1 MEFFCASYHIRNK
14 ADDYIKLFSHIY
26 TYRIAAYNKRAISI
40 VLTICQHLVP
50 FKETMPKRNNY
61 NFAVKQNGTVYCIFL
76 TVFFNNSTCVF
87 CRRIHN
93 EGTKDLEACETTTVV
108 AVAHAAAPAT

>member
-1 MEFFCASYHIRNK
+1 
-14 ADDYIKLFSHIY
+14 
-26 TYRIAAYNKRAISI
+26 
-40 VLTICQHLVP
+40 
-50 FKETMPKRNNY
+50 MPKRNNY

-76 TVFFNNSTCVF
+76 TVFFNNSTYVF